1 MGSTG
6 MGSKRFSKV
15 AKRLTAVSCLALSAL
30 SLNGIAFADFDDA
43 LRAYSMRSNGQID
56 QAKVA
61 EALDL
66 WHKYAVAG
74 DVLSRQILGDLYS
87 NQPVFTQPVSG
98 GAYGVPLPEETGVIA
113 QDNVKA
119 LAWYIIAATHD
130 FDDYSQQPDF
140 RQINAR
146 IRAQDRIPELKAVM
160 TTEQVQAAEA
170 QVVNVLASQ
179 SEFDLYRLGAMYQSG
194 NGLPKDNVEALK
206 YYKLATNRARNSNQS
221 AAKAAN
227 FLLTIMTKED
237 IKKSENLAMEWE
249 PPLPDALT
257 TKSPRTIELE
267 NQLRLL
273 GERQA
278 ALAIAD
284 LEQEFKGNDHLIQ
297 NALAALGLYLGDI
310 DGKTGPETRNA
321 IKKFQYILVEK
332 DESLSVEEKADVA
345 TGTLTVM
352 QKVALLKRAARVD
365 HPQSQYIYGIM
376 NAEGIGVPVDGAEA
390 VKWLKKSAGFGYPL
404 AHYAL
409 GKYYRDGIFGDNPVQ
424 PSKAEA
430 SYHLGQAAALGLDQA
445 QKELVELNYEFNYTQ
460 D

>member
-1 MGSTG
+1 
-6 MGSKRFSKV
+6 MGSKRFSKMATRV
-15 AKRLTAVSCLALSAL
+15 AAVSCLALSAFGL
-30 SLNGIAFADFDDA
+30 GTPAFADFDDA
-43 LRAYSMRSNGQID
+43 LRAYATRSNGQID

-61 EALDL
+61 EAMDL

-87 NQPVFTQPVSG
+87 NQPIFTQPLDG
-98 GAYGVPLPEETGVIA
+98 DTYGIPLPEETGVIA

-146 IRAQDRIPELKAVM
+146 IRAQERIPQLKAIM
-160 TTEQVQAAEA
+160 TTEQVVAAEI

-179 SEFDLYRLGAMYQSG
+179 SEFDLYRLGQMYQSG

-227 FLLTIMTKED
+227 FLLTVMTEEEIESAD
-237 IKKSENLAMEWE
+237 MLASEWE
-249 PPLPDALT
+249 PPLPEALT

-267 NQLRLL
+267 NKLRLL

-278 ALAIAD
+278 AMAINE
-284 LEQEFKGNDHLIQ
+284 LEKEFKGNDHLIQ
-297 NALAALGLYLGDI
+297 NALASLGLYLGPI
-310 DGKTGPETRNA
+310 DGEVGPETRNA
-321 IKKFQYILVEK
+321 IKKFQYLLVEE
-332 DESLSVEEKADVA
+332 DQNLTIQQKADVA
-345 TGTLTVM
+345 TGSLTVM
-352 QKVALLKRAARVD
+352 QKVALMERAAKVN
-365 HPQSQYIYGIM
+365 HPQSAYIYGVM
-376 NAEGIGVPVDGAEA
+376 NAEGIGIPVNGEEA
-390 VKWLKKSAGFGYPL
+390 VKWLKKSASFGYPL

-409 GKYYRDGIFGDNPVQ
+409 GTYYRDGIFGDNPIT

-430 SYHLGQAAALGLDQA
+430 SYHLGQAAALGFDKA
-445 QKELVELNYEFNYTQ
+445 QKELVELNYEFNYAH